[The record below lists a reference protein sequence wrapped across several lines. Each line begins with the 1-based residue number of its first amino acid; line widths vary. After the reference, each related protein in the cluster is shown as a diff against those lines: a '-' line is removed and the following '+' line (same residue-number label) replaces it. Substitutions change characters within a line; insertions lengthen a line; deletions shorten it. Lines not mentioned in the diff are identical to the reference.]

1 MDLDAHLPAILTGDT
16 RAFGQWMAGA
26 EGTIRDSLRS
36 FASVLDVESV
46 LQEALLR
53 VWQVAP
59 RFVADGRPNG
69 LLRLGIRVARNL
81 AVSELRRTKSR
92 PASEED
98 LERAVAMA
106 EEVDLS
112 QSGPDPMLRE
122 VLKRCHRELPEK
134 PRQAMTIRLAFEGGR
149 TDDELATSVG
159 MRLNT
164 FLQNFTRAR
173 RMLAECLKRHGA
185 SVEEGLE
192 S

>member
-1 MDLDAHLPAILTGDT
+1 MDLDAHLPAILSGDT
-16 RAFGQWMAGA
+16 RAFGRWMAGA
-26 EGTIRDSLRS
+26 EAAIRDSLRS

-69 LLRLGIRVARNL
+69 LLRLGIRIARNL

-92 PASEED
+92 PVPEED
-98 LERAVAMA
+98 LERALAMA
-106 EEVDLS
+106 EQVDLTE
-112 QSGPDPMLRE
+112 SGPDPMLRQ
-122 VLKRCHRELPEK
+122 VLAKCHAALPEK
-134 PRQAMTIRLAFEGGR
+134 PRQAISIRLAFEGGR
-149 TDDELATSVG
+149 TDDEIASQLG

-173 RMLAECLKRHGA
+173 RMLAECLKRHGIA
-185 SVEEGLE
+185 FEEGLE

>member
-1 MDLDAHLPAILTGDT
+1 MDLDAHLPAILSGDT
-16 RAFGQWMAGA
+16 RAFGRWMAGA
-26 EGTIRDSLRS
+26 EGTIRASLRS

-69 LLRLGIRVARNL
+69 LLRLGIRIARNL

-92 PASEED
+92 PVPEED
-98 LERAVAMA
+98 LERALAMA
-106 EEVDLS
+106 EQVDLTE
-112 QSGPDPMLRE
+112 SGPDPMLRE
-122 VLKRCHRELPEK
+122 VLARCHSQLPDK

-149 TDDELATSVG
+149 TDDELATSIG

-173 RMLAECLKRHGA
+173 RMLAECLKKHG
-185 SVEEGLE
+185 VVIGEELGT
-192 S
+192 

>member
-1 MDLDAHLPAILTGDT
+1 MDLDAHLPAILSGDT
-16 RAFGQWMAGA
+16 RAFGRWMAGA
-26 EGTIRDSLRS
+26 EGTIRNSLRS

-69 LLRLGIRVARNL
+69 LLRLGIRIARNL

-92 PASEED
+92 PVPEED
-98 LERAVAMA
+98 LERALALA
-106 EEVDLS
+106 EQVDLTA
-112 QSGPDPMLRE
+112 SGPDPMLRE
-122 VLKRCHRELPEK
+122 VLARCHAQLPEK
-134 PRQAMTIRLAFEGGR
+134 PRQAMTVRLAFEGGR
-149 TDDELATSVG
+149 TDDELATSIG

-173 RMLAECLKRHGA
+173 RMLAECLKRAGVA
-185 SVEEGLE
+185 IDEGLE

>member
-1 MDLDAHLPAILTGDT
+1 MDLDAHLPAILERDT
-16 RAFGQWMAGA
+16 RAFGRWMAGA
-26 EGTIRDSLRS
+26 EGTMRDSLRS

-69 LLRLGIRVARNL
+69 LLRLGIRIARNL

-92 PASEED
+92 PVAEED
-98 LERAVAMA
+98 LELALARA
-106 EEVDLS
+106 EHVDV
-112 QSGPDPMLRE
+112 GDGAPDPLLRE
-122 VLKRCHRELPEK
+122 VLARCHERLPDK
-134 PRQAMTIRLAFEGGR
+134 PRQVIDVRLSSEGGR
-149 TDDELATSVG
+149 SDVELASLVG
-159 MRLNT
+159 MRVNT

-173 RMLAECLKRHGA
+173 RMLADCLKKHG
-185 SVEEGLE
+185 VVIEEGLE

>member
-1 MDLDAHLPAILTGDT
+1 MDLDAHLPAILLRDT

-26 EGTIRDSLRS
+26 EGTMRDSLRS

-69 LLRLGIRVARNL
+69 LLRLGLRIARNL

-92 PASEED
+92 PVPEED
-98 LERAVAMA
+98 LELALAQA
-106 EEVDLS
+106 EQVEGGDRT
-112 QSGPDPMLRE
+112 PDPLLRE
-122 VLKRCHRELPEK
+122 VLAKCHERLPEK
-134 PRQAMTIRLAFEGGR
+134 PRQVMTVRLSPAGGR
-149 TDDELATSVG
+149 SDDELASLVG

-173 RMLAECLKRHGA
+173 RMLAECLKKHGIHI
-185 SVEEGLE
+185 EEGLE

>member
-16 RAFGQWMAGA
+16 RAFGRWMAGA

-69 LLRLGIRVARNL
+69 LLRLGIRIARNL

-92 PASEED
+92 PVPEED
-98 LERAVAMA
+98 LERALAQA
-106 EEVDLS
+106 EQVEAADRT
-112 QSGPDPMLRE
+112 PDPLLRE
-122 VLKRCHRELPEK
+122 VLARCHDRLPEK
-134 PRQAMTIRLAFEGGR
+134 PRQVIDIRLSSEGSVR
-149 TDDELATSVG
+149 DDELASLVG
-159 MRLNT
+159 MRVNT

-173 RMLAECLKRHGA
+173 RMLADCLKKHGIL
-185 SVEEGLE
+185 VEAGLE